1 MNTQPPFDEY
11 NAFSFADEVLDSNEA
26 FQNYM
31 IGLNPAG
38 SVTGVPL
45 SSDSYD
51 LSLTT
56 PSYFPPLPTQD
67 AAPVSRIRK
76 GVQEKNKMAQRR
88 FRDRQKS
95 KISELQEQIQHLE
108 AQINQ
113 LEHQNGTLQSHNSL
127 LDKVLAMRDEH
138 IKHIQNQNQKQDSKV
153 ESSTAK
159 DGQKVLE
166 RVDFEVM
173 SPEGIMQL
181 WQSYTTRLS
190 ASLVEANSPLA
201 SEESSKNLENLV
213 IEMNGIFIRLSMEN
227 PVLLRIW
234 NTREYHM
241 SEVEELEKWRS
252 LLVTLN
258 LTEDQKTELSQLR
271 KLLLQQL
278 QALIEDRKNLK
289 SSIQSFLVTQTL
301 TSKLSMEYLKL
312 HEIEVKLRENLRIED
327 RSILEFC
334 TMIIRKILSPVQV
347 AKLYVHGY
355 PSRPDLLA
363 FTSAVAKDLG
373 EEVTVIIS
381 ENENT
386 DCHSF
391 TEDLTP
397 CCPVDPEKTESS

>member
-11 NAFSFADEVLDSNEA
+11 NAFSFADDALDSNEA
-26 FQNYM
+26 FQSYM
-31 IGLNPAG
+31 IGLNPAD

-51 LSLTT
+51 LSFTT
-56 PSYFPPLPTQD
+56 PSYFPPLPPQD
-67 AAPVSRIRK
+67 AIHSSRNRK
-76 GVQEKNKMAQRR
+76 VVQEKNKLAQRR

-113 LEHQNGTLQSHNSL
+113 LEHQNGTLQSHNGL
-127 LDKVLAMRDEH
+127 LEKVLAMRDEH
-138 IKHIQNQNQKQDSKV
+138 IKQIQNQTQKQGSNVEAMTSK
-153 ESSTAK
+153 
-159 DGQKVLE
+159 DNRKVLE
-166 RVDFEVM
+166 RVNFEVLT
-173 SPEGIMQL
+173 PEGIMQL
-181 WQSYTTRLS
+181 WESYSTRLS

-201 SEESSKNLENLV
+201 TEESTKNLEKLV
-213 IEMNGIFIRLSMEN
+213 NEMNGIFMRLSMEN

-241 SEVEELEKWRS
+241 SEMEELEKWRS

-271 KLLLQQL
+271 RLLLQQL
-278 QALIEDRKNLK
+278 QTLIEDRKNLK

-301 TSKLSMEYLKL
+301 SSKLSTEYLKL
-312 HEIEVKLRENLRIED
+312 QEIEVKLRKNLRIED
-327 RSILEFC
+327 RSMFEFC
-334 TMIIRKILSPVQV
+334 TMIIRKILNPVQV
-347 AKLYVHGY
+347 ATLYVHGY